1 MPARGIQ
8 HVAMQSPRL
17 LLSERSPRPSLFEHL
32 QAPEPTLGELAKLK
46 RDGGRSGKRP
56 PQPSQ
61 RRREAGRSERPA
73 PSDEGGDAAG
83 KGADAAP
90 RKKKARCGPSEASSK
105 RQVPVFRKVFD
116 TAERKIR
123 DPRYDGIGEQADAKQ
138 VRERFRKRYDF
149 VFDEDMPQERA
160 EIRAALRKTKSTE
173 KREKLQA
180 RLSRIDQTL
189 AEDARRRKRGAFGS
203 EIKVGRRAR
212 GGRGVVRLLRVGLGA
227 ATCGLL
233 PYFCRCLLDPVTS
246 PPCIF
251 CRPRRSR
258 RSRQGK
264 SPTISKPRSRSGSAW
279 RPSSLSSRKAA
290 SWTSFWKRGAKRSP
304 QRITACSRS
313 GGARPSSICEWM
325 HLCRGWLESEGAG
338 SSEPW
343 QAHWGTSS
351 ILLNAF

>member
-1 MPARGIQ
+1 MRVSHAESSEDERPKVARSSRQWTARDDSDAGSSSLDIT
-8 HVAMQSPRL
+8 SSSDL
-17 LLSERSPRPSLFEHL
+17 EGSEDDGQAGSAASARRAT
-32 QAPEPTLGELAKLK
+32 APEPTLGELAKLK

-90 RKKKARCGPSEASSK
+90 RKKKARYGPSEASSK

-189 AEDARRRKRGAFGS
+189 AEDAR
-203 EIKVGRRAR
+203 
-212 GGRGVVRLLRVGLGA
+212 
-227 ATCGLL
+227 
-233 PYFCRCLLDPVTS
+233 
-246 PPCIF
+246 
-251 CRPRRSR
+251 
-258 RSRQGK
+258 
-264 SPTISKPRSRSGSAW
+264 
-279 RPSSLSSRKAA
+279 
-290 SWTSFWKRGAKRSP
+290 
-304 QRITACSRS
+304 
-313 GGARPSSICEWM
+313 
-325 HLCRGWLESEGAG
+325 
-338 SSEPW
+338 
-343 QAHWGTSS
+343 
-351 ILLNAF
+351 